1 MKKIQLLFC
10 LLLIPII
17 VSAQDVWQAK
27 YVEIEQSIK
36 VPNFKNKQYRITKF
50 EALASALAAVNQ
62 KAFDTDNGC
71 MADLGCTQDNHDHDY
86 PSAENVAI
94 DCLLGNICSEGWNS
108 IAFPSVTM
116 VEYKICNFITYW
128 FTVTYNVYQR
138 AVLNLVSFW
147 YHYIT
152 FVIISLNFI
161 SYIFLLYF

>member
-86 PSAENVAI
+86 PSAEMLPSIVYWVIFVLRVGTALLFLQSQWWNTIVANSVI
-94 DCLLGNICSEGWNS
+94 RLKRLIIQSNTSGIVNLLWRKTSN
-108 IAFPSVTM
+108 
-116 VEYKICNFITYW
+116 
-128 FTVTYNVYQR
+128 
-138 AVLNLVSFW
+138 
-147 YHYIT
+147 
-152 FVIISLNFI
+152 
-161 SYIFLLYF
+161 

>member
-94 DCLLGNICSEGWNS
+94 DCLLGNICSEVGTALLFLQSQWWNT
-108 IAFPSVTM
+108 IVANSVIRLKRLIIQSNTSGI
-116 VEYKICNFITYW
+116 V
-128 FTVTYNVYQR
+128 
-138 AVLNLVSFW
+138 NLLWRKTS
-147 YHYIT
+147 
-152 FVIISLNFI
+152 N
-161 SYIFLLYF
+161 

>member
-86 PSAENVAI
+86 PSAEK
-94 DCLLGNICSEGWNS
+94 CCHRL
-108 IAFPSVTM
+108 
-116 VEYKICNFITYW
+116 FIG
-128 FTVTYNVYQR
+128 
-138 AVLNLVSFW
+138 
-147 YHYIT
+147 
-152 FVIISLNFI
+152 
-161 SYIFLLYF
+161 